1 MITRETLADASK
13 RVGDIRIG
21 TSGWSYAPW
30 RGSFF
35 PDKLPQRQE
44 LWFASRAFR
53 ALEINGTFYGLQ
65 KPETFGKWAAETPA
79 DFIFAVKAPRYI
91 THVLRLRDVGTAVA
105 NFFASG
111 LLDLGEKLGAIL
123 WQLPPSLE
131 FEPDLLEA
139 FLRILPHDS
148 LAAAE
153 LAAKHDEH
161 VSYRPCETGRGARR
175 IRHALEIRHDSFC
188 NVGFLAMLRRYDIAL
203 VCADTTKY
211 PLLMD
216 ATSDFVYCRLHG
228 SETLY
233 ESSYGMQAIDL
244 WAERVLAWANGTRMS
259 DGHFVGEGTS
269 DGRPRDV
276 YLFFDNTMTSQ
287 APDNARSLLDTIAAR
302 AARERSKVTRWTAP
316 QPVMW
321 SSAEPT

>member
-1 MITRETLADASK
+1 MITRESLADAGK
-13 RVGDIRIG
+13 RGGDIRIG

-65 KPETFGKWAAETPA
+65 KPETFVKWAAETPA

-91 THVLRLRDVGTAVA
+91 THVLRLRDVTTAVA

-111 LLDLGEKLGAIL
+111 LLELGDKLGAIL
-123 WQLPPSLE
+123 WQLPPSIE

-153 LAAKHDEH
+153 LAAQHDEH
-161 VSYRPCETGRGARR
+161 VAYRPCETGRDTQP

-188 NVGFLAMLRRYDIAL
+188 NVGFLAMLRRYEIAL

-216 ATSDFVYCRLHG
+216 TTSDFVYCRLHG
-228 SETLY
+228 SEALY
-233 ESSYGMQAIDL
+233 ESSYGMQALDL
-244 WAERVLAWANGTRMS
+244 WAERVLAWAHGTPPS
-259 DGHFVGEGTS
+259 NGHFVGEGAS

-287 APDNARSLLDTIAAR
+287 APDNARSLLDTIAAK
-302 AARERSKVTRWTAP
+302 ATREPPKVTRRTMREPA
-316 QPVMW
+316 MW